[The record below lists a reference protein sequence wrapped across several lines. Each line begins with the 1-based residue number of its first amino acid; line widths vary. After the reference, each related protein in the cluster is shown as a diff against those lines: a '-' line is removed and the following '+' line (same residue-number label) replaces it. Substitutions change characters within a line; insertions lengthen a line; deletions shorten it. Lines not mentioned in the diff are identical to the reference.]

1 MPYPTNADLPSSVRS
16 RLPERAQD
24 VYSEAFSRL
33 RDSCGRATAG
43 GSGASHRLGGGQA
56 LACQSRQQL
65 ERASVVIF
73 FAPLPPVRN
82 CPKNSRSFLTTA
94 ALTGINTG
102 ASVNSRIS
110 YRGICTLA
118 PSRK

>member
-73 FAPLPPVRN
+73 FCAA
-82 CPKNSRSFLTTA
+82 SARSELSEKFA
-94 ALTGINTG
+94 VIFDHG
-102 ASVNSRIS
+102 RIDRDQ
-110 YRGICTLA
+110 YRRVGEL
-118 PSRK
+118 